1 MTKRNAPTELYTD
14 ISVFGLRTVYVVVRT
29 RIVTLCS
36 MVNIIIISISV
47 YKIGVPAVLHPIFGL

>member
-36 MVNIIIISISV
+36 MVNIISISV